1 MVLNMKN
8 ATQYPNLGDDE
19 AGEEAMVGLMQV
31 LLLDGVSHCHCVECG
46 VFCLYLRFGWIYV
59 RYVQTL
65 YIGRSTDLDFPLPTT
80 TNNGRN
86 NNHGENTY

>member
-19 AGEEAMVGLMQV
+19 AGEEAMVGVMQV

-46 VFCLYLRFGWIYV
+46 VFCL
-59 RYVQTL
+59 
-65 YIGRSTDLDFPLPTT
+65 STFWLDVC
-80 TNNGRN
+80 
-86 NNHGENTY
+86 